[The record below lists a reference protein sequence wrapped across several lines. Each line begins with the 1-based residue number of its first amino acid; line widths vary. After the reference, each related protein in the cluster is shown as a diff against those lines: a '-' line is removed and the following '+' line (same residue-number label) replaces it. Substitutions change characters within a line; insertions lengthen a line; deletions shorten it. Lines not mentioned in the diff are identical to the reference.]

1 MRVEWVGRSSRYFA
15 HLYYTPMTKR
25 KVEGERCAEGG
36 VIEVEKKQKVD
47 DETKRL
53 SVLFATHLGSAEVA
67 RQPHRV
73 Q

>member
-1 MRVEWVGRSSRYFA
+1 MDKKENLG
-15 HLYYTPMTKR
+15 PKR

-53 SVLFATHLGSAEVA
+53 SVLFATHLGSVEVA
-67 RQPHRV
+67 GQPRQV
-73 Q
+73 QLVF